1 MSCHHPLF
9 PMVSPCL
16 YGVPMSPMSPHVTH
30 VPLYHPHVPM
40 LSPSPPCLHA
50 PHIPCVH
57 VCVSLPRGDG
67 VLAGL
72 CVAVPQRVTVTQ
84 DVRVALRLPPSA
96 RPREQLQLQPLI
108 HSRLPRSINVSSP
121 NPPDTP

>member
-1 MSCHHPLF
+1 ML
-9 PMVSPCL
+9 
-16 YGVPMSPMSPHVTH
+16 PMSPYITPMSLCCLHLPHVSM
-30 VPLYHPHVPM
+30 PPI
-40 LSPSPPCLHA
+40 SPVST
-50 PHIPCVH
+50 
-57 VCVSLPRGDG
+57 CVSLPHGDG